1 LTLAGRV
8 PQAGSGGGVYDA
20 DRAFPAGAGGA
31 FLIGYDVESSDP
43 AVTGAFLRRA
53 LAIHEASGVPATLY
67 LCGRT
72 IERNREALR
81 PFAAHPLFDLQQHT
95 YNHILLKSVCIEDPA
110 AGLRFVRGG
119 TLSEIRDEVRRT
131 SALLAESFGLPCSG
145 LTGPYAYYRG
155 LVDRP
160 DILEVLWEEGIRF
173 LRTWGRNERDWQ
185 PVDLAVQPFWYRL
198 QGFPALL
205 EVPLHGWQDISLR
218 RSVGWGAHDAFLA
231 GVYPYLEQ
239 AAAGGLTCSY
249 CTHDHS
255 SIREDPEMAI
265 TAALLRRARDLGLE
279 AMTGAAY
286 YQRALAGN
294 AAAAGAAPPAAGG
307 PRPAPV

>member
-1 LTLAGRV
+1 MTLADLRPRDG
-8 PQAGSGGGVYDA
+8 AGGVYDA
-20 DRAFPAGAGGA
+20 DRAFPPGARRGT

-53 LAIHEASGVPATLY
+53 LAIHEASGVPATFY

-72 IERNREALR
+72 VERNLEALR
-81 PFAAHPLFDLQQHT
+81 PFAGHPLFDLQQHT
-95 YNHILLKSVCIEDPA
+95 YNHVLLKSVCIEDPI
-110 AGLRFVRGG
+110 AGPRFFRAG
-119 TLSEIRDEVRRT
+119 TLAQIRDEVRRT
-131 SALLAESFGLPCSG
+131 SALLADAYGLACSG

-160 DILEVLWEEGIRF
+160 DILEVLWDEGIRF

-185 PVDLAVQPFWYRL
+185 PVDLDVQPFWYRL
-198 QGFPALL
+198 QGFPEVL

-218 RSVGWGAHDAFLA
+218 RSVGWEDHGAFLA
-231 GVYPYLEQ
+231 GVYPYLEA

-255 SIREDPEMAI
+255 SIRADPEMAI
-265 TAALLRRARDLGLE
+265 TAALLRRAVELGLE
-279 AMTGAAY
+279 TETYAAY
-286 YQRALAGN
+286 YQRALA
-294 AAAAGAAPPAAGG
+294 ARAPAT
-307 PRPAPV
+307 V